1 MKKILVILLSI
12 ISIIALAEHVPVV
25 HVHTHENVK
34 STHEMKS
41 TKIMNDQ
48 TGHYTMNNDKV
59 KSISMNENNSAFKSV
74 NPDTYG
80 KIEDTNKSSAYPIG
94 KGGAKMPY

>member
-12 ISIIALAEHVPVV
+12 ISIIVLAEHVPVV

-34 STHEMKS
+34 STHEIKS

-48 TGHYTMNNDKV
+48 TGHYTMNNDKA
-59 KSISMNENNSAFKSV
+59 KSTSMYENNS
-74 NPDTYG
+74 YG